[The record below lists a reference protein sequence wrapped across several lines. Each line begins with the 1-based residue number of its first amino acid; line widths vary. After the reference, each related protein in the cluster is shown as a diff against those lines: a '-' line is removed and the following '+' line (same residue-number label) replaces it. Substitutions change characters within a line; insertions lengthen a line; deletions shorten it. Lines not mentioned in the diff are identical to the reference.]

1 MGEPDEGEVLKAE
14 DTLLKEM
21 LSPTVPP
28 HRGHGTK
35 SPCGVGGAEREE
47 ALSNPLGQSADREP
61 SREIGIDEIA
71 RLDS

>member
-14 DTLLKEM
+14 DASLKAM

-35 SPCGVGGAEREE
+35 SPCGVGGAERDE
-47 ALSNPLGQSADREP
+47 ALLGQSADREP
-61 SREIGIDEIA
+61 SREIGIGEIA
-71 RLDS
+71 RLDN